1 MNRWLTTRSIVVLAL
16 CGFSLVAKPP
26 AGWFSAGSKP
36 ADYDISTDPA
46 SQYMGLPSVRLKSI
60 TPAIKGFGTM
70 MQSMSADQYHGKR
83 IRFSAFV
90 RSEAIEAWAG
100 LWLRVDK
107 GKDSV
112 AFDNMQSRAIKGT
125 SEWKNYQVVL
135 DVPEDATGIAFG
147 ILLDGTG
154 SAWINGAKFEVVDNS
169 VPVTDMHLNMTK
181 PSHGPKNL
189 SFEN

>member
-1 MNRWLTTRSIVVLAL
+1 MNRWLTTSSIVVLAL
-16 CGFSLVAKPP
+16 CGFSLMAKPP
-26 AGWFSAGSKP
+26 AGWFAAGSKP
-36 ADYDISTDPA
+36 TDYDISTDTA

-154 SAWINGAKFEVVDNS
+154 SAWINGAKFEVVDSS

-181 PSHGPKNL
+181 PSQSPKNL